1 MKAEASKF
9 FDAIDQK
16 GFTDEASQIIN
27 QHLSKLVIVILQKKV
42 EANTGN
48 HNCLITDLEL
58 ILTLKYRYINHHRGE
73 R

>member
-1 MKAEASKF
+1 MQLIKKV
-9 FDAIDQK
+9 
-16 GFTDEASQIIN
+16 TDEASQIIN

-58 ILTLKYRYINHHRGE
+58 ILTLKYRYINHHRGQ